1 MNQPSKDTLLKFD
14 DIRNSILQEEEGRV
28 INSNLIH
35 GLNNVNDFTI
45 HTELADFISPSDKN
59 RSIEPHEYF
68 AFLKSKFSHTELCYL
83 FYSLEFLLGQ
93 IQNAKKINQRKLL
106 EIIHFNSKNI
116 LREILLNIK
125 GINQFVEKK
134 DLLDFVKY
142 VKPRDSIKF
151 IELERYHRT
160 IPQEIVERI
169 AEVKSFNLFDKYFIL
184 YTDFTG
190 QNNETTEEKEIISRN
205 KDPIIFGYF
214 EEEKLG
220 WVGERFYPFADWE
233 DEYCDLTL
241 DKLTDK
247 MAKSNIGKGVQTM
260 EDLKS
265 VFEHSVKNLIE
276 QEQKQQPE
284 FIFKDEEFEEKYH
297 SLEKQVEALKLL
309 LENDEEKTLNLNKEQ
324 VEVLLKN
331 ENQLKGYFKKDREN
345 PPSKLEFST
354 DKINKQSSIFS
365 FLQKFIYFFKNY

>member
-35 GLNNVNDFTI
+35 GLNNINDFTL

-190 QNNETTEEKEIISRN
+190 RNNETIEEKEIINRN

-220 WVGERFYPFADWE
+220 WVGERF
-233 DEYCDLTL
+233 L
-241 DKLTDK
+241 
-247 MAKSNIGKGVQTM
+247 
-260 EDLKS
+260 
-265 VFEHSVKNLIE
+265 
-276 QEQKQQPE
+276 
-284 FIFKDEEFEEKYH
+284 
-297 SLEKQVEALKLL
+297 
-309 LENDEEKTLNLNKEQ
+309 
-324 VEVLLKN
+324 
-331 ENQLKGYFKKDREN
+331 
-345 PPSKLEFST
+345 
-354 DKINKQSSIFS
+354 SICR
-365 FLQKFIYFFKNY
+365 LGR